1 MTKEEMKK
9 KYAQLAYQDSVVRE
23 EMKDIRTEYSWYV
36 IDGDEHLKMGSF
48 EDAQALM
55 EARARIGNAKQ
66 LIMMSDAYYSTWS
79 DRKTKRG
86 KKS

>member
-9 KYAQLAYQDSVVRE
+9 KYAQLAYQDSVVR
-23 EMKDIRTEYSWYV
+23 KDVREEYSWYV

-55 EARARIGNAKQ
+55 EARARIGNARQ